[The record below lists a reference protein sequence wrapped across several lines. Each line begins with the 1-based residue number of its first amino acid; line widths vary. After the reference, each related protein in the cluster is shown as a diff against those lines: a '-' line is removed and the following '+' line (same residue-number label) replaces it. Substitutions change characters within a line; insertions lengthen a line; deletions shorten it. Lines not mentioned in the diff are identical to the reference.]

1 MKKTLLILTLALVLG
16 LTFYAVESKAHMV
29 PGYGMGM
36 MGGGYGGWGCPM
48 MGPGYGAGYGYNPQY
63 GPGYGPQYGYNPQ
76 YGRQYQQPQ
85 KQLAENDARTIVEN
99 YLRSTRNPN
108 LKLGDIRDVGN
119 AFEADVVTQNNSLV
133 DKILVDKSTG
143 WARSEY

>member
-1 MKKTLLILTLALVLG
+1 MMKKTLLILTLALVLG

-48 MGPGYGAGYGYNPQY
+48 MA
-63 GPGYGPQYGYNPQ
+63 PGYGPGSGPQHGYNPQ

-99 YLRSTRNPN
+99 YLKSARNPN

-119 AFEADVVTQNNSLV
+119 AFEADVVTQNDSLV